1 MDSLDTRVY
10 DSSLY
15 TRGWDDGEICINI
28 VYVHYY
34 LLIICGGKGME
45 KTLILSIRKISWS
58 GFWYAVMDFNE

>member
-1 MDSLDTRVY
+1 MNSLDTRVC

-34 LLIICGGKGME
+34 LLIICGGKEME
-45 KTLILSIRKISWS
+45 NINPLYSQNFMKRFLICCD
-58 GFWYAVMDFNE
+58 GF